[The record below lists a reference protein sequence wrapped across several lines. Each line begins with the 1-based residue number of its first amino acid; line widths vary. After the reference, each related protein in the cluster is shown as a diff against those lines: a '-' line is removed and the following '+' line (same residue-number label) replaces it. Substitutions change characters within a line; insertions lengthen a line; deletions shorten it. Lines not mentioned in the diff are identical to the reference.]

1 MLWCP
6 DEAKT
11 KAKMLYSS
19 SVDALKKA
27 LTGVALYVE
36 VGDGMRWL
44 LKLMKLRMHAGHA
57 LYSLQ
62 YQTF

>member
-6 DEAKT
+6 DVAKT

-36 VGDGMRWL
+36 VGDGIR
-44 LKLMKLRMHAGHA
+44 
-57 LYSLQ
+57 
-62 YQTF
+62 